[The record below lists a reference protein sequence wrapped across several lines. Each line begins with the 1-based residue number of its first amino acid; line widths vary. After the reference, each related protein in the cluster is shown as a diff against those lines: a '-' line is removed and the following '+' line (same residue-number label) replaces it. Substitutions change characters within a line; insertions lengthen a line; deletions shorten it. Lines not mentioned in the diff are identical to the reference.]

1 MSDRK
6 RQKTTNNKILNT
18 SSITKFEQLPNELI
32 LICFAYFNFYELY
45 EIFSGL
51 KQRFNQL
58 IQNESNIHINLASIP
73 SEKFLTFC
81 FQLNQ
86 CKNYPLSIIA
96 YGKHKLNLIL
106 EDDLFQEKFSKL
118 KSLSLSKMN
127 VGTIDRLIFNET
139 TKLYQSLERLSLLDK
154 IREDREGSF
163 NIDRLFKNLISSK
176 MKSLKYLKLNYFH
189 ALEKREKPLSHLETI
204 IIGNISDNYNT
215 KARANI
221 FFYTLI
227 EDLLP
232 CLPKLKNLIIN
243 SICFEDFFQRQRHKL
258 SSTTTTTTNSIL
270 PLNLKI
276 LPSIIEI
283 NPNIP
288 LNLKLIKI

>member
-1 MSDRK
+1 
-6 RQKTTNNKILNT
+6 LNT

-118 KSLSLSKMN
+118 KSLSLSKMY

-154 IREDREGSF
+154 IREDRERSF

-189 ALEKREKPLSHLETI
+189 ALEKREKSLSHLETI

-243 SICFEDFFQRQRHKL
+243 SICFEDFFQRQRHKVCE
-258 SSTTTTTTNSIL
+258 
-270 PLNLKI
+270 KHY
-276 LPSIIEI
+276 
-283 NPNIP
+283 
-288 LNLKLIKI
+288 